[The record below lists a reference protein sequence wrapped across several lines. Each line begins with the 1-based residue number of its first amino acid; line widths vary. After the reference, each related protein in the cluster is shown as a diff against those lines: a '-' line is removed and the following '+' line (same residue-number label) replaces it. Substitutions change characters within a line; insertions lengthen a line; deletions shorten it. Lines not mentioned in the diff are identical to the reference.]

1 VARSKEA
8 VTYGQEN
15 GMNMMFLEPVKSFHA
30 LHRWVKKLT
39 GTYAEYLPSWT
50 NFINLLYES

>member
-1 VARSKEA
+1 
-8 VTYGQEN
+8 
-15 GMNMMFLEPVKSFHA
+15 MNMMFLEPVKSFHA